1 MQIKRFRASDMNSAL
16 KMIKQEFGPEAVI
29 LSVRDMEKGKGIFGM
44 MGRGGLE
51 VTAAIDAPFS
61 DPQPRP
67 EPEAR
72 LPFSIERPPVSV
84 TLSSP
89 RRRRPAAPA
98 PRPAPEVPEAP
109 APAPLPPAPPFPE
122 FYRRLVDQ
130 DVLEEVAREI
140 VAAIDGMP
148 NDALPL
154 PERLSRGLAR
164 FLQDKGVR
172 SLDLE
177 PEPGKQRLVAFLGP
191 AGVGKTTT
199 IAKLSGHHALR
210 GREIGIIA
218 LEDDRIC
225 ALRKM
230 EIFAKIINVPMEVA
244 GDGDGLQ
251 RAIRRFRSKEIVY
264 VDTPGIGFGDTRAL
278 EGLREKLKALPEI
291 RNQLLISA
299 GAREREMAAL
309 VRGFSAIPLHALIL
323 TKLDESPTHGN
334 LLNHLVRSPMPL
346 SYVTSG
352 QQVPEDIRPASP
364 GLLAGLFTG
373 AEAAG
378 SVTAQ
383 APSVPP
389 GAAPETGSTP
399 PAAAKPAAPAGPLQ
413 EEDDP
418 FEVLRYYG
426 GRT

>member
-61 DPQPRP
+61 DPSPRP
-67 EPEAR
+67 VPEAR
-72 LPFSIERPPVSV
+72 LPFSLERPPVSV

-98 PRPAPEVPEAP
+98 PKADPEVPDVPAP
-109 APAPLPPAPPFPE
+109 APAPPAPKLPV
-122 FYRRLVDQ
+122 FYQRLIDQ
-130 DVLEEVAREI
+130 DVLEEIAREI
-140 VAAIDGMP
+140 VDAIDGMP

-154 PERLSRGLAR
+154 PDRLARGLAR

-172 SLDLE
+172 SLSLE
-177 PEPGKQRLVAFLGP
+177 PEPGKQRLVAFLGA

-199 IAKLSGHHALR
+199 IAKLSGYHAIR

-244 GDGDGLQ
+244 GDGDGVQ
-251 RAIRRFRSKEIVY
+251 RALRRFRNKEIVY
-264 VDTPGIGFGDTRAL
+264 VDTPGIGFGDAPAL
-278 EGLREKLKALPEI
+278 ERLREKLKDFPEI

-309 VRGFSAIPLHALIL
+309 VRGFSVIPLHGLIL
-323 TKLDESPTHGN
+323 TKLDESQTCGN
-334 LLNHLVRSPMPL
+334 LLNHLARSPMPI

-364 GLLAGLFTG
+364 QLLAGLFAGTETAFPVKAPASPPQG
-373 AEAAG
+373 GGSETVAASRDG
-378 SVTAQ
+378 GEKSD
-383 APSVPP
+383 PP
-389 GAAPETGSTP
+389 G
-399 PAAAKPAAPAGPLQ
+399 PL
-413 EEDDP
+413 EENDDP
-418 FEVLRYYG
+418 LEVLRYYG
-426 GRT
+426 GRM

>member
-1 MQIKRFRASDMNSAL
+1 
-16 KMIKQEFGPEAVI
+16 
-29 LSVRDMEKGKGIFGM
+29 
-44 MGRGGLE
+44 
-51 VTAAIDAPFS
+51 
-61 DPQPRP
+61 
-67 EPEAR
+67 
-72 LPFSIERPPVSV
+72 
-84 TLSSP
+84 
-89 RRRRPAAPA
+89 
-98 PRPAPEVPEAP
+98 
-109 APAPLPPAPPFPE
+109 
-122 FYRRLVDQ
+122 
-130 DVLEEVAREI
+130 
-140 VAAIDGMP
+140 
-148 NDALPL
+148 
-154 PERLSRGLAR
+154 
-164 FLQDKGVR
+164 
-172 SLDLE
+172 
-177 PEPGKQRLVAFLGP
+177 
-191 AGVGKTTT
+191 
-199 IAKLSGHHALR
+199 
-210 GREIGIIA
+210 
-218 LEDDRIC
+218 
-225 ALRKM
+225 M

-251 RAIRRFRSKEIVY
+251 RALRRFRNKEIVY
-264 VDTPGIGFGDTRAL
+264 VDTPGIGFGDARAL

-309 VRGFSAIPLHALIL
+309 VRGFSVIPLHGLIL

-378 SVTAQ
+378 SVSAQ
-383 APSVPP
+383 APPAPP
-389 GAAPETGSTP
+389 GEAPETGSTP

-418 FEVLRYYG
+418 LEVLRYYG